1 MTPDRTDGLRF
12 DHAGIATEDADDL
25 AELYTGLLGC
35 RVAHEET
42 FDGMKILFLDLG
54 NGYFELLEP
63 LEPGGAIAQ
72 YLGASGP
79 GIHHIALAADNIEQ
93 ALARARD
100 CGVELIDEE
109 PRSGAWGHDVAFVHP
124 SSTGGVLLEFVK
136 H

>member
-25 AELYTGLLGC
+25 AELYAGLLGC
-35 RVAHEET
+35 QVAHEET

-72 YLGASGP
+72 YLGANGP